1 MSHLRWD
8 QALALA
14 VVVCGVLEH
23 PRVCLCLAVS
33 WLSWDTVIFC
43 EIFFSFFFFPNNPLL
58 RTWRRG
64 GRRFAHHP
72 SPVYAVLGIFPFLD
86 KVVGPVA
93 RSVLLERRTW

>member
-1 MSHLRWD
+1 MSQLRWD

-33 WLSWDTVIFC
+33 WMSWDTVI
-43 EIFFSFFFFPNNPLL
+43 SL
-58 RTWRRG
+58 
-64 GRRFAHHP
+64 
-72 SPVYAVLGIFPFLD
+72 YAVLGIFPFLD

-93 RSVLLERRTW
+93 RSLLLERRRW